1 MKLARENEPVKT
13 SCNEPVKLAR
23 ENVRVGEVLTSL
35 PRVGQPVDVKQ
46 SVAGVAGR
54 IRFELNRTL
63 TGQGHE
69 KFTSPSQ
76 AIGPR
81 PAAELARRLFN
92 SGAVVG
98 VHVFANIVTVDLV
111 PGSRDGDLAQI
122 ITDLHQYWKPGMK
135 PPSVEE
141 LMAQVAAPVAQA
153 PSADGAAP
161 EMSAA
166 EKLIPPHLLARSRA
180 ARSKAQAN

>member
-1 MKLARENEPVKT
+1 
-13 SCNEPVKLAR
+13 
-23 ENVRVGEVLTSL
+23 
-35 PRVGQPVDVKQ
+35 VGQPVDVKQ
-46 SVAGVAGR
+46 TAAGVPGR

-69 KFTSPSQ
+69 RFTSAAQ

-81 PAAELARRLFN
+81 PAAELARRLFS
-92 SGAVVG
+92 SGVVTG
-98 VHVFANIVTVDLV
+98 VHLFANIVTVDLV

-122 ITDLHQYWKPGMK
+122 VTDLHQYWKPGMK

-141 LMAQVAAPVAQA
+141 LMAKVAPAVVDATS
-153 PSADGAAP
+153 SASSAGSVP
-161 EMSAA
+161 ELSAA

>member
-1 MKLARENEPVKT
+1 MHLSR
-13 SCNEPVKLAR
+13 
-23 ENVRVGEVLTSL
+23 VLTSL

-46 SVAGVAGR
+46 TTAGVAGR

-69 KFTSPSQ
+69 KFTSASQ

-92 SGAVVG
+92 SGAVLG
-98 VHVFANIVTVDLV
+98 VHIFANIVTIDLA

-141 LMAQVAAPVAQA
+141 LLAQVAAPAAAAA
-153 PSADGAAP
+153 PSAEGSAP
-161 EMSAA
+161 ELSTA
-166 EKLIPPHLLARSRA
+166 EKLVPAHLLERSRA
-180 ARSKAQAN
+180 ARSKAQKS

>member
-1 MKLARENEPVKT
+1 MWCLVK
-13 SCNEPVKLAR
+13 VK
-23 ENVRVGEVLTSL
+23 VLTSL

-46 SVAGVAGR
+46 TTAGVAGR

-69 KFTSPSQ
+69 KFTSASQ

-92 SGAVVG
+92 SGAVLG

-111 PGSRDGDLAQI
+111 PGSRDSDLTQI
-122 ITDLHQYWKPGMK
+122 VTDLHQYWKPGMK
-135 PPSVEE
+135 PPTVEE
-141 LMAQVAAPVAQA
+141 LMAQVAAPVAAAA
-153 PSADGAAP
+153 PSADGSAP
-161 EMSAA
+161 ELSAA
-166 EKLIPPHLLARSRA
+166 EKLIPPHLLERSRN
-180 ARSKAQAN
+180 ARKKAESK

>member
-1 MKLARENEPVKT
+1 MHLSR
-13 SCNEPVKLAR
+13 
-23 ENVRVGEVLTSL
+23 VLTSL

-46 SVAGVAGR
+46 TTAGVAGR

-69 KFTSPSQ
+69 KFTSVSQ

-92 SGAVVG
+92 SGAVLG
-98 VHVFANIVTVDLV
+98 VHIFANIVTIDLV

-141 LMAQVAAPVAQA
+141 LLAQVAVPAAAAV
-153 PSADGAAP
+153 PSAEGSAP
-161 EMSAA
+161 ELSTA
-166 EKLIPPHLLARSRA
+166 EKLVPAHLLERSRA
-180 ARSKAQAN
+180 ARSKAQKS

>member
-1 MKLARENEPVKT
+1 M
-13 SCNEPVKLAR
+13 
-23 ENVRVGEVLTSL
+23 
-35 PRVGQPVDVKQ
+35 GQPVDVKQ
-46 SVAGVAGR
+46 TAAGVAGR

-69 KFTSPSQ
+69 RFTSAAQ

-81 PAAELARRLFN
+81 PAAELARRLFT
-92 SGAVVG
+92 SGVVTG
-98 VHVFANIVTVDLV
+98 VHLFANIVTVDLA
-111 PGSRDGDLAQI
+111 PGSRNGDLAQI
-122 ITDLHQYWKPGMK
+122 VIDLHQYWKPGMK

-141 LMAQVAAPVAQA
+141 LMAKVAPAVVEA
-153 PSADGAAP
+153 SSDSGSAP
-161 EMSAA
+161 ELSAA

>member
-1 MKLARENEPVKT
+1 MWCLVKA
-13 SCNEPVKLAR
+13 K
-23 ENVRVGEVLTSL
+23 VLTSL

-46 SVAGVAGR
+46 TTAGVAGR

-69 KFTSPSQ
+69 KFTSASQ

-92 SGAVVG
+92 SGAVLG

-111 PGSRDGDLAQI
+111 PGSRDSDLAQI
-122 ITDLHQYWKPGMK
+122 VTDLHQYWKPGMK
-135 PPSVEE
+135 PPTVEE
-141 LMAQVAAPVAQA
+141 LMAQVAAPAVTAA
-153 PSADGAAP
+153 PSADGSAP
-161 EMSAA
+161 ELSAA
-166 EKLIPPHLLARSRA
+166 EKLVPAHLLERSRN
-180 ARSKAQAN
+180 ARKKAESK

>member
-1 MKLARENEPVKT
+1 MWCLVKA
-13 SCNEPVKLAR
+13 K
-23 ENVRVGEVLTSL
+23 VLTSL

-46 SVAGVAGR
+46 TTAGVAGR

-69 KFTSPSQ
+69 KFTSASQ

-92 SGAVVG
+92 SGAVLG

-111 PGSRDGDLAQI
+111 PGSRDSDLAQI
-122 ITDLHQYWKPGMK
+122 VTDLHQYWKPGMK
-135 PPSVEE
+135 PPTIEE
-141 LMAQVAAPVAQA
+141 LMAQVAAPAA
-153 PSADGAAP
+153 AATPSADGSAP
-161 EMSAA
+161 ELSAA
-166 EKLIPPHLLARSRA
+166 EKLVPAHLLERSRV
-180 ARSKAQAN
+180 ARKKAESK

>member
-1 MKLARENEPVKT
+1 MKAK
-13 SCNEPVKLAR
+13 
-23 ENVRVGEVLTSL
+23 VLTSL

-46 SVAGVAGR
+46 TIAGVAGR

-69 KFTSPSQ
+69 KFTSASQ

-92 SGAVVG
+92 SGSVLG

-111 PGSRDGDLAQI
+111 PGSLDSDLAQI
-122 ITDLHQYWKPGMK
+122 VTDLHQYWKPGMK
-135 PPSVEE
+135 PPTIEE
-141 LMAQVAAPVAQA
+141 LMAQVAAPVVEAA
-153 PSADGAAP
+153 PSADGSAP
-161 EMSAA
+161 ELSAA
-166 EKLIPPHLLARSRA
+166 EKLVPAHLLERSRA
-180 ARSKAQAN
+180 ARSKAQKS

>member
-1 MKLARENEPVKT
+1 M
-13 SCNEPVKLAR
+13 
-23 ENVRVGEVLTSL
+23 
-35 PRVGQPVDVKQ
+35 GQPVDVKQ
-46 SVAGVAGR
+46 TAAGVAGR

-69 KFTSPSQ
+69 RFTSAAQ

-81 PAAELARRLFN
+81 PAAELARRLFS
-92 SGAVVG
+92 SGVVTG
-98 VHVFANIVTVDLV
+98 VHLFANIVTVDLV

-122 ITDLHQYWKPGMK
+122 VTDLHQYWKPGMK

-141 LMAQVAAPVAQA
+141 LMAKVAPAVVDATS
-153 PSADGAAP
+153 SASSAGSAP
-161 EMSAA
+161 ELSAA

>member
-1 MKLARENEPVKT
+1 M
-13 SCNEPVKLAR
+13 
-23 ENVRVGEVLTSL
+23 
-35 PRVGQPVDVKQ
+35 GQPVDVKQ
-46 SVAGVAGR
+46 TAAGVPGR

-69 KFTSPSQ
+69 RFTSAAQ

-81 PAAELARRLFN
+81 PAAELARRLFS
-92 SGAVVG
+92 SGVVTG
-98 VHVFANIVTVDLV
+98 VHLFANIVTVDLV

-122 ITDLHQYWKPGMK
+122 VTDLHQYWKPGMK

-141 LMAQVAAPVAQA
+141 LMAKVAPAVVDATS
-153 PSADGAAP
+153 SASSAGSAP
-161 EMSAA
+161 ELSAA

-180 ARSKAQAN
+180 ARSKAQSS

>member
-1 MKLARENEPVKT
+1 MHLSR
-13 SCNEPVKLAR
+13 
-23 ENVRVGEVLTSL
+23 VLTSL

-46 SVAGVAGR
+46 TTAGVAGR

-69 KFTSPSQ
+69 KFTSANQ

-92 SGAVVG
+92 SGAVLG
-98 VHVFANIVTVDLV
+98 VHIFANIVTIDLV

-141 LMAQVAAPVAQA
+141 LLAQVAAPAAAAA
-153 PSADGAAP
+153 PSADGSAP
-161 EMSAA
+161 ELSAA
-166 EKLIPPHLLARSRA
+166 EKLVPAHLLERSRA
-180 ARSKAQAN
+180 ARSKAQKS

>member
-1 MKLARENEPVKT
+1 MHLSR
-13 SCNEPVKLAR
+13 
-23 ENVRVGEVLTSL
+23 VLTSL

-46 SVAGVAGR
+46 SAAGVAGR

-69 KFTSPSQ
+69 KFTSASQ

-92 SGAVVG
+92 SGSVVG
-98 VHVFANIVTVDLV
+98 VHVFANIVTVDLL
-111 PGSRDGDLAQI
+111 PGSRDSDLAQI

-135 PPSVEE
+135 PPTVEE
-141 LMAQVAAPVAQA
+141 LMAQVAPVVVEA

-161 EMSAA
+161 QLSAA
-166 EKLIPPHLLARSRA
+166 EKLIPPHLLARSKA
-180 ARSKAQAN
+180 ARSKAQSS

>member
-1 MKLARENEPVKT
+1 MHLSR
-13 SCNEPVKLAR
+13 
-23 ENVRVGEVLTSL
+23 VLTSL

-46 SVAGVAGR
+46 TTAGVAGR

-69 KFTSPSQ
+69 KFTSVSQ

-81 PAAELARRLFN
+81 PAAELARRLFY
-92 SGAVVG
+92 SGAVLG
-98 VHVFANIVTVDLV
+98 VHIFANIVTIDLV

-141 LMAQVAAPVAQA
+141 LLAQVAAPASVAA
-153 PSADGAAP
+153 PSAEGSAP
-161 EMSAA
+161 ELSAA
-166 EKLIPPHLLARSRA
+166 EKLVPAHC
-180 ARSKAQAN
+180 

>member
-1 MKLARENEPVKT
+1 MWCLVK
-13 SCNEPVKLAR
+13 VK
-23 ENVRVGEVLTSL
+23 VLTSL

-46 SVAGVAGR
+46 TTAGVAGR

-69 KFTSPSQ
+69 KFTSASQ

-92 SGAVVG
+92 SGAVLG

-111 PGSRDGDLAQI
+111 PGSRDSDLAQI
-122 ITDLHQYWKPGMK
+122 VTDLHQYWKPGMK
-135 PPSVEE
+135 PPTVEE
-141 LMAQVAAPVAQA
+141 LMAQVAAPTAAAA
-153 PSADGAAP
+153 PSADGSAP
-161 EMSAA
+161 ELSAA
-166 EKLIPPHLLARSRA
+166 EKLVPPHLLERSRN
-180 ARSKAQAN
+180 ARKKAESK

>member
-1 MKLARENEPVKT
+1 MHLSR
-13 SCNEPVKLAR
+13 
-23 ENVRVGEVLTSL
+23 VLTSL

-46 SVAGVAGR
+46 TTAGVAGR

-69 KFTSPSQ
+69 KFTSVSQ

-92 SGAVVG
+92 SGAVLG
-98 VHVFANIVTVDLV
+98 VHIFANIVTIDLV

-141 LMAQVAAPVAQA
+141 LLAQVAAPAAAAA
-153 PSADGAAP
+153 PSAEGSAP
-161 EMSAA
+161 ELSTA
-166 EKLIPPHLLARSRA
+166 EKLVPAHLLERSRA
-180 ARSKAQAN
+180 ARSKAQKS

>member
-1 MKLARENEPVKT
+1 
-13 SCNEPVKLAR
+13 
-23 ENVRVGEVLTSL
+23 
-35 PRVGQPVDVKQ
+35 VGQPVDVKQ
-46 SVAGVAGR
+46 TAAGVPGR

-69 KFTSPSQ
+69 RFTSAAQ

-81 PAAELARRLFN
+81 PAAELARRLFS
-92 SGAVVG
+92 SGVVTG
-98 VHVFANIVTVDLV
+98 VHLFANIVTVDLV

-122 ITDLHQYWKPGMK
+122 VTDLHQYWKPGMK

-141 LMAQVAAPVAQA
+141 LMAKVAPAVVDATS
-153 PSADGAAP
+153 SASSAGSAP
-161 EMSAA
+161 ELSAA

>member
-1 MKLARENEPVKT
+1 MHLSR
-13 SCNEPVKLAR
+13 
-23 ENVRVGEVLTSL
+23 VLTSL

-46 SVAGVAGR
+46 TTAGVAGR
-54 IRFELNRTL
+54 IRFELKRTL

-69 KFTSPSQ
+69 KFTSAGQ

-92 SGAVVG
+92 SGAVLG
-98 VHVFANIVTVDLV
+98 VHIFANIVTIDLV

-141 LMAQVAAPVAQA
+141 LLAQVAAPASVAA
-153 PSADGAAP
+153 PSAEGSAP
-161 EMSAA
+161 ELSTA
-166 EKLIPPHLLARSRA
+166 EKLVPAHLLERSRA
-180 ARSKAQAN
+180 ARSKAQKS

>member
-1 MKLARENEPVKT
+1 MWCLVKA
-13 SCNEPVKLAR
+13 K
-23 ENVRVGEVLTSL
+23 VLTNL

-46 SVAGVAGR
+46 TTAGVAGR

-69 KFTSPSQ
+69 KFTSANQ

-92 SGAVVG
+92 SGAVLG

-111 PGSRDGDLAQI
+111 PGSRDSDLAQI
-122 ITDLHQYWKPGMK
+122 VTDLHQYWKPGMK
-135 PPSVEE
+135 PPTVEE
-141 LMAQVAAPVAQA
+141 LMAQVAAPVAA
-153 PSADGAAP
+153 IPPSANGSVP
-161 EMSAA
+161 ELSAA
-166 EKLIPPHLLARSRA
+166 EKLIPAHLLERSRA
-180 ARSKAQAN
+180 ARSKAQKS

>member
-1 MKLARENEPVKT
+1 MHLSR
-13 SCNEPVKLAR
+13 
-23 ENVRVGEVLTSL
+23 VLTSL

-46 SVAGVAGR
+46 TTAGVAGR

-69 KFTSPSQ
+69 KFTSVSQ

-92 SGAVVG
+92 SGAVLG
-98 VHVFANIVTVDLV
+98 VHIFANIVTIDLV

-141 LMAQVAAPVAQA
+141 LLAQVAAPAAAAA
-153 PSADGAAP
+153 PSADGSAP
-161 EMSAA
+161 ELSAA
-166 EKLIPPHLLARSRA
+166 EKLVPAHLLERSRA
-180 ARSKAQAN
+180 ARSKAQKS

>member
-1 MKLARENEPVKT
+1 MWCLVKA
-13 SCNEPVKLAR
+13 K
-23 ENVRVGEVLTSL
+23 VLTSL

-46 SVAGVAGR
+46 TTAGVAGR

-69 KFTSPSQ
+69 KFTSASQ

-92 SGAVVG
+92 SGAVLG

-111 PGSRDGDLAQI
+111 PGSRDSDLAQI
-122 ITDLHQYWKPGMK
+122 VTDLHQYWKPGMK
-135 PPSVEE
+135 PPTVEE
-141 LMAQVAAPVAQA
+141 LMAQVAAPVVEAA
-153 PSADGAAP
+153 PSADGSVP
-161 EMSAA
+161 ELSAA
-166 EKLIPPHLLARSRA
+166 EKLVPAHLLERSRA
-180 ARSKAQAN
+180 PRKKPRNS

>member
-1 MKLARENEPVKT
+1 M
-13 SCNEPVKLAR
+13 
-23 ENVRVGEVLTSL
+23 
-35 PRVGQPVDVKQ
+35 GQPVDVKQ
-46 SVAGVAGR
+46 TAAGVPGR

-69 KFTSPSQ
+69 RFTSAAQ

-81 PAAELARRLFN
+81 PAAELARRLFS
-92 SGAVVG
+92 SGVVTG
-98 VHVFANIVTVDLV
+98 VHLFANIVTVDLL

-122 ITDLHQYWKPGMK
+122 VTDLHQYWKPGMK

-141 LMAQVAAPVAQA
+141 LMAKVAPAVVDATS
-153 PSADGAAP
+153 SASSAGSAP
-161 EMSAA
+161 ELSAA

>member
-1 MKLARENEPVKT
+1 M
-13 SCNEPVKLAR
+13 
-23 ENVRVGEVLTSL
+23 
-35 PRVGQPVDVKQ
+35 GQPVDVKQ
-46 SVAGVAGR
+46 TAAGVSGR

-69 KFTSPSQ
+69 RFTSAAQ

-81 PAAELARRLFN
+81 PAAELARRLFS
-92 SGAVVG
+92 SGVVTG
-98 VHVFANIVTVDLV
+98 VHLFANIVTVDLV

-122 ITDLHQYWKPGMK
+122 VTDLHQYWKPGMK

-141 LMAQVAAPVAQA
+141 LMAKVAPAVVDETS
-153 PSADGAAP
+153 SASSAGSAP
-161 EMSAA
+161 ELSAA

>member
-1 MKLARENEPVKT
+1 M
-13 SCNEPVKLAR
+13 
-23 ENVRVGEVLTSL
+23 
-35 PRVGQPVDVKQ
+35 GQPVDVKQ
-46 SVAGVAGR
+46 TAAGVPGR

-69 KFTSPSQ
+69 RFTSAAQ

-81 PAAELARRLFN
+81 PAAELARRLFS
-92 SGAVVG
+92 SGVVTG
-98 VHVFANIVTVDLV
+98 VHLFANIVTVDLV

-122 ITDLHQYWKPGMK
+122 VTDLHQYWKPGMK

-141 LMAQVAAPVAQA
+141 LMAKVAPAVVDATS
-153 PSADGAAP
+153 SASSDGLAP
-161 EMSAA
+161 ELSAA

>member
-1 MKLARENEPVKT
+1 M
-13 SCNEPVKLAR
+13 
-23 ENVRVGEVLTSL
+23 
-35 PRVGQPVDVKQ
+35 GQPVDVKQ
-46 SVAGVAGR
+46 TAAGVAGR

-69 KFTSPSQ
+69 RFTSAAQ

-81 PAAELARRLFN
+81 PAAELARRLFS
-92 SGAVVG
+92 SGVVTG
-98 VHVFANIVTVDLV
+98 VHLFANIVTVDLA

-122 ITDLHQYWKPGMK
+122 VTDLHQYWKPGMK
-135 PPSVEE
+135 PPSIEE
-141 LMAQVAAPVAQA
+141 LMAKVAPAAVDASS
-153 PSADGAAP
+153 SAASAGSAP
-161 EMSAA
+161 ELSAA